1 MSEKTPTKDVKAP
14 AVVHDSEEDIERRRS
29 KNRVNAKRSRER
41 KRLVLDT
48 LQQDYWKL
56 QQANKRIK
64 GDNEKLREAIKTLK
78 DLKANKTDP
87 KQAASPS
94 VSTSLPAMLGVASP
108 TLQPGAAAAAA
119 AVKASPPSAATSAAP
134 LANPIVE
141 LLAQQLLL
149 QETQARMQLG
159 ALGLPLHGLPLTQ
172 GIPSIQRTVTPELPI
187 DGLLAQG
194 IDPATLARLLQ
205 AHGAVAAPAG
215 P

>member
-1 MSEKTPTKDVKAP
+1 MSEETPKDSP
-14 AVVHDSEEDIERRRS
+14 ALVHDSEEDIERRRS

-64 GDNEKLREAIKTLK
+64 TDNEKLREAIKALK
-78 DLKANKTDP
+78 DMKARKIDP
-87 KQAASPS
+87 KPSVAS
-94 VSTSLPAMLGVASP
+94 VSTSLPAMLAASP
-108 TLQPGAAAAAA
+108 SALQPAAAA
-119 AVKASPPSAATSAAP
+119 AVVGASSQSSASGT
-134 LANPIVE
+134 NPIVE
-141 LLAQQLLL
+141 LLAQQILL
-149 QETQARMQLG
+149 QETQARMQLR
-159 ALGLPLHGLPLTQ
+159 AMGLPLQGLNLAQ
-172 GIPSIQRTVTPELPI
+172 GMQHVQRTVTPELPI

-205 AHGAVAAPAG
+205 AHGAVPTSAG